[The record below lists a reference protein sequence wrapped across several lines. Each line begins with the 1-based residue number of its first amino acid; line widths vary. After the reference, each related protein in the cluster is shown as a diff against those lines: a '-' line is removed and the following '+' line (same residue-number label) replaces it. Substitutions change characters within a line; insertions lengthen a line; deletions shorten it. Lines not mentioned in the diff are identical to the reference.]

1 MPMTIR
7 ITAEIDQAHTGNY
20 YDYFDH
26 RLMAH
31 RVSADVLDALNTA
44 LEAIQDGAE
53 SITTPIRNDGDK
65 VGTLTV
71 TEE

>member
-7 ITAEIDQAHTGNY
+7 IEAEINRATTSNY

-26 RLMAH
+26 RLSPW
-31 RVSADVLDALNTA
+31 RVKDDLIPALETA
-44 LEAIQDGAE
+44 LEAIQDGAT
-53 SITTPIRNDGDK
+53 SLTTPIRHDGDK